1 MCIVYRFVNIPSTD
15 PYVSYIRVFEIK
27 SGFSWSN
34 QATKPSQASRK
45 LLKSKIRTFVLS
57 NFMVAAAAF
66 VQNSFLYIRVF
77 RKETIMAV

>member
-1 MCIVYRFVNIPSTD
+1 
-15 PYVSYIRVFEIK
+15 VFSKLKVVFPGAIK
-27 SGFSWSN
+27 QPN
-34 QATKPSQASRK
+34 QVKSKIAEA
-45 LLKSKIRTFVLS
+45 KSKIRAFVLS